1 MDRPIY
7 INGRWTIWIAPSA
20 EIVGGHCYV
29 LNGVNTTARVFRM
42 KNSWGRGWGIDGRA
56 SISFADMERLILDNG
71 EACMAVQV

>member
-1 MDRPIY
+1 
-7 INGRWTIWIAPSA
+7 
-20 EIVGGHCYV
+20 
-29 LNGVNTTARVFRM
+29 M